1 MAEEKKY
8 DSYGFKLNN
17 NNGNAPSGSSDF
29 KKYLKIFFW
38 IMVVIVI
45 LLNIFTSGLAGYLSF
60 YEFKNDTTLIRII
73 KTSAAIC
80 LSWFYLGWKGLQKMG
95 VL

>member
-17 NNGNAPSGSSDF
+17 ENINAGNGRSDL
-29 KKYLKIFFW
+29 KKFLKIFFW
-38 IMVVIVI
+38 IMVVIII
-45 LLNIFTSGLAGYLSF
+45 LLNILTSGIAGYLSF
-60 YEFKNDTTLIRII
+60 YEFQNDTTFIRIMKI
-73 KTSAAIC
+73 IASMC

>member
-8 DSYGFKLNN
+8 DSYGFKINN
-17 NNGNAPSGSSDF
+17 ENAPQAGNSNF

-38 IMVVIVI
+38 IMVIILI
-45 LLNIFTSGLAGYLSF
+45 LLNILTSGLAGYLSF
-60 YEFKNDTTLIRII
+60 YEFQTDTTFIRIM